1 MLYSILPIITHTHI
15 GDESKSIRSI
25 YHMYGQVAVAM
36 ISSVQ
41 KTWTTPCHMSR
52 SHKSRIGISK
62 EANVGRRMMNILGTS
77 LALSSMVR
85 VEPSQG
91 LESPAVYSGST
102 YSIQYPSTWEV
113 SSKAG
118 ADVLFKGSG
127 VNVGITILPV
137 RISRVEEYGTV
148 EQVAEKI
155 VQTEKAKDGTLR
167 ADMINSRSVDI
178 GNGITAYDYD
188 YEIQSTRGTK
198 RIVSRVCIRDKQL
211 FVVNGTIT
219 CGKVETCDA
228 TQISNIVDE
237 TRGAVQSFAFATI
250 KID

>member
-1 MLYSILPIITHTHI
+1 M
-15 GDESKSIRSI
+15 
-25 YHMYGQVAVAM
+25 
-36 ISSVQ
+36 
-41 KTWTTPCHMSR
+41 
-52 SHKSRIGISK
+52 
-62 EANVGRRMMNILGTS
+62 
-77 LALSSMVR
+77 
-85 VEPSQG
+85 
-91 LESPAVYSGST
+91 
-102 YSIQYPSTWEV
+102 
-113 SSKAG
+113 
-118 ADVLFKGSG
+118 
-127 VNVGITILPV
+127 
-137 RISRVEEYGTV
+137 
-148 EQVAEKI
+148 
-155 VQTEKAKDGTLR
+155 QTEKAKDGTLR